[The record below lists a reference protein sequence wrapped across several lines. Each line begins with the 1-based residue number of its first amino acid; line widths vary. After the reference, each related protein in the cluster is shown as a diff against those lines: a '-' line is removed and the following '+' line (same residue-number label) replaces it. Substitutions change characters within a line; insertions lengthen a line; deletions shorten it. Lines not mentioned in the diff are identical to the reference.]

1 MLHSLSRNIA
11 VFLFDDNDKFPLEV
25 YIYGIE
31 ICLSS
36 LIGII
41 AILIISFMIGRFFEG
56 ILYIITLFIIRSC
69 TGGYHAQTYFKC
81 NLIYI
86 FSFLCTI
93 KFYNFL
99 SKQYLIFNNYFCLII
114 MIISIIIIWLYAP
127 VENVNKKINEKSKK
141 KFKRLSIIEIVLSSF
156 VAILILCMFHFYQA
170 LVIFPTFFVIDISV
184 LVEVILSKRR
194 NKKWRNQWKWQKKL
208 LDFLLLNQLSLLVG
222 QHHYVAFASPKNL
235 SYSETIL

>member
-56 ILYIITLFIIRSC
+56 ILYIIMLFIIRSC

-86 FSFLCTI
+86 FSYLCTI
-93 KFYNFL
+93 KFYNFFL
-99 SKQYLIFNNYFCLII
+99 SNI
-114 MIISIIIIWLYAP
+114 
-127 VENVNKKINEKSKK
+127 
-141 KFKRLSIIEIVLSSF
+141 
-156 VAILILCMFHFYQA
+156 
-170 LVIFPTFFVIDISV
+170 
-184 LVEVILSKRR
+184 
-194 NKKWRNQWKWQKKL
+194 
-208 LDFLLLNQLSLLVG
+208 
-222 QHHYVAFASPKNL
+222 
-235 SYSETIL
+235 

>member
-86 FSFLCTI
+86 FSYLCTI

-99 SKQYLIFNNYFCLII
+99 SEQYLIFNNYFCLII
-114 MIISIIIIWLYAP
+114 MIISIIIVWLYAP

-141 KFKRLSIIEIVLSSF
+141 SLK
-156 VAILILCMFHFYQA
+156 
-170 LVIFPTFFVIDISV
+170 
-184 LVEVILSKRR
+184 
-194 NKKWRNQWKWQKKL
+194 
-208 LDFLLLNQLSLLVG
+208 DFQL
-222 QHHYVAFASPKNL
+222 
-235 SYSETIL
+235 

>member
-86 FSFLCTI
+86 FSYLCTI
-93 KFYNFL
+93 KFYNFI

-141 KFKRLSIIEIVLSSF
+141 SLK
-156 VAILILCMFHFYQA
+156 
-170 LVIFPTFFVIDISV
+170 
-184 LVEVILSKRR
+184 
-194 NKKWRNQWKWQKKL
+194 
-208 LDFLLLNQLSLLVG
+208 DFQL
-222 QHHYVAFASPKNL
+222 
-235 SYSETIL
+235 

>member
-36 LIGII
+36 LIGIV

-69 TGGYHAQTYFKC
+69 TGGYHAPTYFKC
-81 NLIYI
+81 N
-86 FSFLCTI
+86 
-93 KFYNFL
+93 
-99 SKQYLIFNNYFCLII
+99 LIFNNYFCLII

-194 NKKWRNQWKWQKKL
+194 NKK
-208 LDFLLLNQLSLLVG
+208 
-222 QHHYVAFASPKNL
+222 
-235 SYSETIL
+235 

>member
-36 LIGII
+36 LIGIV

-69 TGGYHAQTYFKC
+69 TGGYHALTYFKC

-86 FSFLCTI
+86 FSYLCTI

-194 NKKWRNQWKWQKKL
+194 NKK
-208 LDFLLLNQLSLLVG
+208 
-222 QHHYVAFASPKNL
+222 
-235 SYSETIL
+235 

>member
-56 ILYIITLFIIRSC
+56 MLYIIMLFIIRSC

-86 FSFLCTI
+86 FFLFVYYKILQFSF
-93 KFYNFL
+93 
-99 SKQYLIFNNYFCLII
+99 
-114 MIISIIIIWLYAP
+114 
-127 VENVNKKINEKSKK
+127 
-141 KFKRLSIIEIVLSSF
+141 
-156 VAILILCMFHFYQA
+156 
-170 LVIFPTFFVIDISV
+170 
-184 LVEVILSKRR
+184 
-194 NKKWRNQWKWQKKL
+194 
-208 LDFLLLNQLSLLVG
+208 
-222 QHHYVAFASPKNL
+222 
-235 SYSETIL
+235 